1 MEGMTAPSL
10 FFMAKPQSRVR
21 QAMLQV
27 LSRAGWDRQL
37 GDSLFPPDNWHQSL
51 SHPVRSTPALRQGML
66 EAGPRIQATAFTMLL
81 RHVRGKS
88 GMDNAIHWEFTGQ
101 GAPRP
106 FAALVDAVRLSLRRL
121 ALDGMP
127 GHSRHVTVSYRAP
140 GPLASTEI
148 VPIAWRID
156 EVLLVES
163 AGSGADFHYRT
174 LGSWPL
180 RAAPPGQES
189 QRDLW

>member
-1 MEGMTAPSL
+1 MTPPAL
-10 FFMAKPQSRVR
+10 FFLAKPPSRVR
-21 QAMLQV
+21 QAMLQT
-27 LSRAGWDRQL
+27 LALAGWDRQL
-37 GDSLFPPDNWHQSL
+37 GDTLFAPDNWHQSL
-51 SHPVRSTPALRQGML
+51 SHPVASTPALRQGML
-66 EAGPRIQATAFTMLL
+66 EAGPRIQATAFTLL
-81 RHVRGKS
+81 LKHVRGKA
-88 GMDNAIHWEFTGQ
+88 GPTDAIHWEFTGQ

-106 FAALVDAVRLSLRRL
+106 FAALVDAVRMGLRKL

-148 VPIAWRID
+148 VPIPWRID
-156 EVLLVES
+156 EILLVES
-163 AGSGADFHYRT
+163 EGSGAHYHYRT

-180 RAAPPGQES
+180 RAVPPGPES

>member
-1 MEGMTAPSL
+1 MQGMTVPSL

-27 LSRAGWDRQL
+27 LANAGWDRQL
-37 GDSLFPPDNWHQSL
+37 GDTLFAPDNWHQSL
-51 SHPVRSTPALRQGML
+51 SHPVASTPALRQGML
-66 EAGPRIQATAFTMLL
+66 EAGPHIQATAFTMAL
-81 RHVRGKS
+81 RHVRAKAGL
-88 GMDNAIHWEFTGQ
+88 DNAIHWAFTGQ

-106 FAALVDAVRLSLRRL
+106 FAALVEAVRLSLRRL

-148 VPIAWRID
+148 VPIPWRID

-163 AGSGADFHYRT
+163 AGSGAGFHYRQ
-174 LGSWPL
+174 LGRWPL
-180 RAAPPGQES
+180 RAAPPGPES
-189 QRDLW
+189 QRALW